1 MFKSGFVSVIGR
13 SNVGKSTL
21 LNRILGEKLTII
33 SDKPQTTRNKIQL
46 IYTDDDIQAIF
57 LDTPGI
63 QTPKNKLGDYMLK
76 LSMSTLN
83 EVDIITYIVDTT
95 EEIGKL
101 DSEIIEK
108 LKSVKTS
115 IILLINK
122 IDKIDSGKLQNLIN
136 LYNDIGIFK
145 AIIPIS
151 ALEGKNIEDYIVAL
165 KNFLPEGPMYY
176 DKDSIT
182 DQPIRQI
189 VQELIREKALLNLSD
204 ELPHGIAITIERFKE
219 RKDKNLIDIDATIIV
234 EKKSHKGMVIGK
246 KGAMIKRI
254 GSDSRIDIE
263 KLINTKVNLK
273 LWVKIDEEWRNKE
286 SRLKYLGYK

>member
-46 IYTDDDIQAIF
+46 IYTDENMQAIF

-76 LSMSTLN
+76 VSMSTLN
-83 EVDIITYIVDTT
+83 EVDVITYIVDTT

-108 LKSVKTS
+108 LKLVNTK

-122 IDKIDSGKLQNLIN
+122 IDKISSDKVNELVEMYSKV
-136 LYNDIGIFK
+136 GIFEE
-145 AIIPIS
+145 IIPIS
-151 ALEGKNIEDYIVAL
+151 ALTGDNLEGYLTSL
-165 KNFLPEGPMYY
+165 KNNLPEGPMYY
-176 DKDSIT
+176 DKDSVT

-189 VQELIREKALLNLSD
+189 VQELIREKALINLSD
-204 ELPHGIAITIERFKE
+204 ELPHGIAITIEKFKE
-219 RKDKNLIDIDATIIV
+219 REDKNLIDIDATIIV

-246 KGAMIKRI
+246 KGSMIKKI
-254 GSDSRIDIE
+254 GTDARIDIE
-263 KLINTKVNLK
+263 QLLDAKVNLK
-273 LWVKIDEEWRNKE
+273 LWVKIDEEWRNKD
-286 SRLKYLGYK
+286 SRLRYLGYN

>member
-46 IYTDDDIQAIF
+46 IYTDENMQAIF

-76 LSMSTLN
+76 VSMSTLN
-83 EVDIITYIVDTT
+83 EVDVITYIVDTT

-101 DSEIIEK
+101 DSEIIKK
-108 LKSVKTS
+108 LKLVNTK

-122 IDKIDSGKLQNLIN
+122 TDKISSDNVNEIVEMYSKV
-136 LYNDIGIFK
+136 GIFEE
-145 AIIPIS
+145 IIPIS
-151 ALEGKNIEDYIVAL
+151 ALNGDNVQGYLTSL
-165 KNFLPEGPMYY
+165 KNNLHEGPMYY
-176 DKDSIT
+176 DKDSVT

-189 VQELIREKALLNLSD
+189 VQELIREKALINLSD
-204 ELPHGIAITIERFKE
+204 ELPHGIAITIEKFKE
-219 RKDKNLIDIDATIIV
+219 RQDKNLIDIDATIIV

-246 KGAMIKRI
+246 KGSMIKKI
-254 GSDSRIDIE
+254 GTDARIDIE
-263 KLINTKVNLK
+263 QLLDAKVNLK
-273 LWVKIDEEWRNKE
+273 LWVKIDEEWRNKD
-286 SRLKYLGYK
+286 SRLRYLGYN

>member
-21 LNRILGEKLTII
+21 LNRVLGEKLTII

-46 IYTDDDIQAIF
+46 IYTDENMQAIF
-57 LDTPGI
+57 LDTPGV

-76 LSMSTLN
+76 VSMSTLN
-83 EVDIITYIVDTT
+83 EVDVITYIVDTT

-108 LKSVKTS
+108 LRLVNTK

-122 IDKIDSGKLQNLIN
+122 IDKIASDKVDELVEM
-136 LYNDIGIFK
+136 YTKVGIFEQ
-145 AIIPIS
+145 IIPIS
-151 ALEGKNIEDYIVAL
+151 ALNGDNIEGYL
-165 KNFLPEGPMYY
+165 TSLRNTLPDGPMYY
-176 DKDSIT
+176 DKDSVT

-189 VQELIREKALLNLSD
+189 VQELIREKALINLSD
-204 ELPHGIAITIERFKE
+204 ELPHGIAITIEKFKE
-219 RKDKNLIDIDATIIV
+219 RQDKNLIDIDATIIV

-246 KGAMIKRI
+246 KGSMIKKI
-254 GSDSRIDIE
+254 GTDARIDIE
-263 KLINTKVNLK
+263 QLLDTKVNLK
-273 LWVKIDEEWRNKE
+273 LWVKIDEEWRNKD
-286 SRLKYLGYK
+286 SRLRYLGYN

>member
-21 LNRILGEKLTII
+21 LNRVLGEKLTII

-46 IYTDDDIQAIF
+46 IYTDENMQAIF

-76 LSMSTLN
+76 VSMSTLN
-83 EVDIITYIVDTT
+83 EVDVITYIVDTT

-108 LKSVKTS
+108 LRLVNTK

-122 IDKIDSGKLQNLIN
+122 IDKIASDKVNELVEM
-136 LYNDIGIFK
+136 YTKVGIFEQ
-145 AIIPIS
+145 IIPIS
-151 ALEGKNIEDYIVAL
+151 ALNGNNIEGYL
-165 KNFLPEGPMYY
+165 TSLRNTLPDGPMYY
-176 DKDSIT
+176 DKDSVT

-189 VQELIREKALLNLSD
+189 VQELIREKALINLSD
-204 ELPHGIAITIERFKE
+204 ELPHGIAITIEKFKE
-219 RKDKNLIDIDATIIV
+219 RQDKNLIDIDATIIV

-246 KGAMIKRI
+246 KGSMIKKI
-254 GSDSRIDIE
+254 GTDARIDIE
-263 KLINTKVNLK
+263 QLLDTKVNLK
-273 LWVKIDEEWRNKE
+273 LWVKIDEEWRNKD
-286 SRLKYLGYK
+286 SRLRYLGYN

>member
-1 MFKSGFVSVIGR
+1 MFKSGFISVIGR

-21 LNRILGEKLTII
+21 LNRVLGEKLTII

-46 IYTDDDIQAIF
+46 IYTDENMQAIF

-76 LSMSTLN
+76 VSMSTLN
-83 EVDIITYIVDTT
+83 EVDVITYIVDTT

-108 LKSVKTS
+108 LKLVDTK

-122 IDKIDSGKLQNLIN
+122 IDKTSSDKVNELVEMYSKV
-136 LYNDIGIFK
+136 GIFEE
-145 AIIPIS
+145 IIPIS
-151 ALEGKNIEDYIVAL
+151 ALNGDNVEGYLTSL
-165 KNFLPEGPMYY
+165 KNNLPEGPMYY
-176 DKDSIT
+176 DKDSVT

-189 VQELIREKALLNLSD
+189 VQELIREKALMNLSD
-204 ELPHGIAITIERFKE
+204 ELPHGIAITIEKFKE
-219 RKDKNLIDIDATIIV
+219 RQDRNLIDIDATIIV

-246 KGAMIKRI
+246 KGSMIKKI
-254 GSDSRIDIE
+254 GTDARIDIE
-263 KLINTKVNLK
+263 QLLDAKVNLK
-273 LWVKIDEEWRNKE
+273 LWVKIDEEWRNKD
-286 SRLKYLGYK
+286 SRLRYL

>member
-46 IYTDDDIQAIF
+46 IYTDENMQAIF

-76 LSMSTLN
+76 ISMSTLN
-83 EVDIITYIVDTT
+83 EVDVITYIVDTT

-108 LKSVKTS
+108 LKLVNTK

-122 IDKIDSGKLQNLIN
+122 IDKISSDKVNELVEMYSKV
-136 LYNDIGIFK
+136 GIFEE
-145 AIIPIS
+145 IIQIS
-151 ALEGKNIEDYIVAL
+151 ALNGDNVEEYLTSL
-165 KNFLPEGPMYY
+165 KNNLPEGPMYY
-176 DKDSIT
+176 DKDSVT

-189 VQELIREKALLNLSD
+189 VQELIREKALINLSD
-204 ELPHGIAITIERFKE
+204 ELPHGIAITIEKFKE
-219 RKDKNLIDIDATIIV
+219 RQDKNLIDIDATIIV

-246 KGAMIKRI
+246 KGSMIKKI
-254 GSDSRIDIE
+254 GTDARIDIE
-263 KLINTKVNLK
+263 QLLDAKVNLK
-273 LWVKIDEEWRNKE
+273 LWVKIDEEWRNKD
-286 SRLKYLGYK
+286 SRLRYLGYN

>member
-46 IYTDDDIQAIF
+46 IYTDENMQAIF

-76 LSMSTLN
+76 VSMSTLN
-83 EVDIITYIVDTT
+83 EVDVITYIVDTT

-101 DSEIIEK
+101 DSEIIKK
-108 LKSVKTS
+108 LKLVNTK

-122 IDKIDSGKLQNLIN
+122 TDKISSDNVNEIVEMYSKV
-136 LYNDIGIFK
+136 GIFEE
-145 AIIPIS
+145 IIPIS
-151 ALEGKNIEDYIVAL
+151 ALNGDNVEGYLTSL
-165 KNFLPEGPMYY
+165 KNNLPEGPMYY
-176 DKDSIT
+176 DKDSVT

-189 VQELIREKALLNLSD
+189 VQELIREKALINLSD
-204 ELPHGIAITIERFKE
+204 ELPHGIAITIEKFKE
-219 RKDKNLIDIDATIIV
+219 RQDKNLIDIDATIIV

-246 KGAMIKRI
+246 KGSMIKKI
-254 GSDSRIDIE
+254 GTDARIDIE
-263 KLINTKVNLK
+263 QLLGSKVNLK
-273 LWVKIDEEWRNKE
+273 LWVKIDEEWRNKD
-286 SRLKYLGYK
+286 SRLRYLGYN

>member
-46 IYTDDDIQAIF
+46 IYTDENMQAIF

-76 LSMSTLN
+76 VSMSTLN
-83 EVDIITYIVDTT
+83 EVDVITYIVDTT

-108 LKSVKTS
+108 LKLVNTK
-115 IILLINK
+115 IFLLINK
-122 IDKIDSGKLQNLIN
+122 IDKISSDKVNELVEMYSKV
-136 LYNDIGIFK
+136 GIFEE
-145 AIIPIS
+145 IIPIS
-151 ALEGKNIEDYIVAL
+151 ALTGDNLEGYLTSL
-165 KNFLPEGPMYY
+165 KNNLPEGPMYY
-176 DKDSIT
+176 DKDSVT

-189 VQELIREKALLNLSD
+189 VQELIREKALINLSD
-204 ELPHGIAITIERFKE
+204 ELPHGIAITIEKFKE
-219 RKDKNLIDIDATIIV
+219 RQDKNLIDIDATIIV

-246 KGAMIKRI
+246 KGSMIKKI
-254 GSDSRIDIE
+254 GTDARIDIE
-263 KLINTKVNLK
+263 QLLDAKVNLK
-273 LWVKIDEEWRNKE
+273 LWVKIDEEWRNKD
-286 SRLKYLGYK
+286 SRLRYLGYN

>member
-46 IYTDDDIQAIF
+46 IYTDENMQAIF

-76 LSMSTLN
+76 VSMSTLN
-83 EVDIITYIVDTT
+83 EVDVITYIVDTT

-108 LKSVKTS
+108 LRLVNTK

-122 IDKIDSGKLQNLIN
+122 IDKIASDKVNELVEM
-136 LYNDIGIFK
+136 YTKVGIFEQ
-145 AIIPIS
+145 IIPIS
-151 ALEGKNIEDYIVAL
+151 ALNGDNIEGYL
-165 KNFLPEGPMYY
+165 TSLRNTLPDGPMYY
-176 DKDSIT
+176 DKDSVT

-189 VQELIREKALLNLSD
+189 VQELIREKALINLSD
-204 ELPHGIAITIERFKE
+204 ELPHGIAITIEKFKE
-219 RKDKNLIDIDATIIV
+219 RQDKKLIDIDATIIV

-246 KGAMIKRI
+246 KGSMIKKI
-254 GSDSRIDIE
+254 GTDARIDIE
-263 KLINTKVNLK
+263 QLLDTKVNLK
-273 LWVKIDEEWRNKE
+273 LWVKIDEEWRNKD
-286 SRLKYLGYK
+286 SRLRYLGYN

>member
-46 IYTDDDIQAIF
+46 IYTDENMQAIF

-76 LSMSTLN
+76 VSMSTLN
-83 EVDIITYIVDTT
+83 EVDVITYIVDTT

-101 DSEIIEK
+101 DSEIIKK
-108 LKSVKTS
+108 LKLVNTK

-122 IDKIDSGKLQNLIN
+122 TDKVSSDNVNEIVEMYSKV
-136 LYNDIGIFK
+136 GIFEE
-145 AIIPIS
+145 IIPIS
-151 ALEGKNIEDYIVAL
+151 ALNGDNVEGYLTSL
-165 KNFLPEGPMYY
+165 KNNLPEGPMYY
-176 DKDSIT
+176 DKDSVT

-189 VQELIREKALLNLSD
+189 VQELIREKALINLSD
-204 ELPHGIAITIERFKE
+204 ELPHGIAITIEKFKE
-219 RKDKNLIDIDATIIV
+219 RQDRNLIDIDATIIV

-246 KGAMIKRI
+246 KGSMIKKI
-254 GSDSRIDIE
+254 GTDARIDIE
-263 KLINTKVNLK
+263 QLLDAKVNLK
-273 LWVKIDEEWRNKE
+273 LWVKIDEEWRNKD
-286 SRLKYLGYK
+286 SRLRYLGYN

>member
-46 IYTDDDIQAIF
+46 IYTDENMQAIF

-76 LSMSTLN
+76 VSMSTLN
-83 EVDIITYIVDTT
+83 EVDVITYIVDTT

-108 LKSVKTS
+108 LKLVNTK

-122 IDKIDSGKLQNLIN
+122 IDKISSDKVNELVEMYSKV
-136 LYNDIGIFK
+136 GIFEE
-145 AIIPIS
+145 IIQIS
-151 ALEGKNIEDYIVAL
+151 ALNGDNVEGYLTSL
-165 KNFLPEGPMYY
+165 KNNLPEGPMYY
-176 DKDSIT
+176 DKDSVT

-189 VQELIREKALLNLSD
+189 VQELIREKALINLSD
-204 ELPHGIAITIERFKE
+204 ELPHGIAITIEKFKE
-219 RKDKNLIDIDATIIV
+219 RQDKNLIDIDATIIV

-246 KGAMIKRI
+246 KGSMIKKI
-254 GSDSRIDIE
+254 GTDARIDIE
-263 KLINTKVNLK
+263 QLLDAKVNLK
-273 LWVKIDEEWRNKE
+273 LWVKIDEERRNKD
-286 SRLKYLGYK
+286 SRLRYLGYN

>member
-21 LNRILGEKLTII
+21 LNRILGEKITII

-46 IYTDDDIQAIF
+46 IYTDENMQAIF

-76 LSMSTLN
+76 VSMSTLN
-83 EVDIITYIVDTT
+83 EVDVITYIVDTT

-108 LKSVKTS
+108 LKLVNTK

-122 IDKIDSGKLQNLIN
+122 TDKISSDKVNELVEMYSKFE
-136 LYNDIGIFK
+136 IFEE
-145 AIIPIS
+145 IIPIS
-151 ALEGKNIEDYIVAL
+151 ALTGDNLERYLTSL
-165 KNFLPEGPMYY
+165 KNNLPEGPMYY
-176 DKDSIT
+176 DKDSVT

-189 VQELIREKALLNLSD
+189 VQELIREKALINLSD
-204 ELPHGIAITIERFKE
+204 ELPHGIAITIEKFKE
-219 RKDKNLIDIDATIIV
+219 RQDKNLIDIDATIIV

-246 KGAMIKRI
+246 KGSMIKKI
-254 GSDSRIDIE
+254 GTDARIDIE
-263 KLINTKVNLK
+263 QLLDAKVNLK
-273 LWVKIDEEWRNKE
+273 LWVKIDEEWRNKD
-286 SRLKYLGYK
+286 SRLRYLGYN

>member
-46 IYTDDDIQAIF
+46 IYTDENMQAIF

-76 LSMSTLN
+76 VSMSTLN
-83 EVDIITYIVDTT
+83 EVDVITYIVDTT

-101 DSEIIEK
+101 DSEIIKK
-108 LKSVKTS
+108 LKLVNTK

-122 IDKIDSGKLQNLIN
+122 TDKISSDNVNEIVEMYSKV
-136 LYNDIGIFK
+136 GIFEE
-145 AIIPIS
+145 IIPIS
-151 ALEGKNIEDYIVAL
+151 ALNGDNVEGYLTSL
-165 KNFLPEGPMYY
+165 KNNLPEGSMYY
-176 DKDSIT
+176 DKDSVT

-189 VQELIREKALLNLSD
+189 VQELIREKALINLSD
-204 ELPHGIAITIERFKE
+204 ELPHGIAITIEKFKE
-219 RKDKNLIDIDATIIV
+219 RQDKNLIDIDATIIV

-246 KGAMIKRI
+246 KGSMIKKI
-254 GSDSRIDIE
+254 GTDARIDIE
-263 KLINTKVNLK
+263 QLLGSKVNLK
-273 LWVKIDEEWRNKE
+273 LWVKIDEEWRNKD
-286 SRLKYLGYK
+286 SRLRYLGYN

>member
-21 LNRILGEKLTII
+21 LNRVLGEKLTII

-46 IYTDDDIQAIF
+46 IYTDENMQAIF

-76 LSMSTLN
+76 VSMSTLN
-83 EVDIITYIVDTT
+83 EVDVITYIVDTT

-108 LKSVKTS
+108 LRLVNTK

-122 IDKIDSGKLQNLIN
+122 IDKIASDKVNELVEM
-136 LYNDIGIFK
+136 YTKVGIFEQ
-145 AIIPIS
+145 IIPIS
-151 ALEGKNIEDYIVAL
+151 ALNGDNVEGYLTSLRNT
-165 KNFLPEGPMYY
+165 LPEGPMYY
-176 DKDSIT
+176 DKDSVT

-189 VQELIREKALLNLSD
+189 VQELIREKALINLSD
-204 ELPHGIAITIERFKE
+204 ELPHGIAITIEKFKE
-219 RKDKNLIDIDATIIV
+219 RQDKNLIDIDATIIV

-246 KGAMIKRI
+246 KGSMIKKI
-254 GSDSRIDIE
+254 GTDARIDIE
-263 KLINTKVNLK
+263 QLLDTKINLK
-273 LWVKIDEEWRNKE
+273 LWVKIDEEWRNKD
-286 SRLKYLGYK
+286 SRLRYLGYN

>member
-21 LNRILGEKLTII
+21 LNRVLGEKLTII

-46 IYTDDDIQAIF
+46 IYTDENMQAIF

-76 LSMSTLN
+76 VSMSTLN
-83 EVDIITYIVDTT
+83 EVDVITYIVDTT

-108 LKSVKTS
+108 LRLVNTK

-122 IDKIDSGKLQNLIN
+122 IDKIASDKVDELVEM
-136 LYNDIGIFK
+136 YTKVGIFEQ
-145 AIIPIS
+145 IIPIS
-151 ALEGKNIEDYIVAL
+151 ALNGDNVEGYLTSLRNT
-165 KNFLPEGPMYY
+165 LPEGPMYY
-176 DKDSIT
+176 DKDSVT

-189 VQELIREKALLNLSD
+189 VQELIREKALINLSD
-204 ELPHGIAITIERFKE
+204 ELPHGIAITIEKFKE
-219 RKDKNLIDIDATIIV
+219 RQDKNLIDIDSTIIV

-246 KGAMIKRI
+246 KGSMIKKI
-254 GSDSRIDIE
+254 GTDARIDIE
-263 KLINTKVNLK
+263 QLLDTKVNLK
-273 LWVKIDEEWRNKE
+273 LWVKIDEEWRNKD
-286 SRLKYLGYK
+286 SRLRYLGYN

>member
-21 LNRILGEKLTII
+21 LNRVLGEKLTII

-46 IYTDDDIQAIF
+46 IYTDENMQAIF

-76 LSMSTLN
+76 VSMSTLN
-83 EVDIITYIVDTT
+83 EVDVITYIVDTT

-108 LKSVKTS
+108 LRLVNTK

-122 IDKIDSGKLQNLIN
+122 IDKIASDKVNELVEM
-136 LYNDIGIFK
+136 YTKVGIFEQ
-145 AIIPIS
+145 IIPIS
-151 ALEGKNIEDYIVAL
+151 ALNGDNIEGYLTSLRNTIPD
-165 KNFLPEGPMYY
+165 GPMYY
-176 DKDSIT
+176 DKDSVT

-189 VQELIREKALLNLSD
+189 VQELIREKALINLSD
-204 ELPHGIAITIERFKE
+204 ELPHGIAITIEKFKE
-219 RKDKNLIDIDATIIV
+219 RQDKNLIDIDATIIV

-246 KGAMIKRI
+246 KGSMIKKI
-254 GSDSRIDIE
+254 GTDARIDIE
-263 KLINTKVNLK
+263 QLLDTKVNLK
-273 LWVKIDEEWRNKE
+273 LWVKIDEEWRNKD
-286 SRLKYLGYK
+286 SRLRYLGYN

>member
-46 IYTDDDIQAIF
+46 IYTDENMQAIF

-76 LSMSTLN
+76 VSMSTLN
-83 EVDIITYIVDTT
+83 EVDVITYIVDTT

-108 LKSVKTS
+108 LKLVNTK

-122 IDKIDSGKLQNLIN
+122 TDKISSDKVNELVEMYSKFE
-136 LYNDIGIFK
+136 IFEE
-145 AIIPIS
+145 IIPIS
-151 ALEGKNIEDYIVAL
+151 ALTGDNLERYLTSL
-165 KNFLPEGPMYY
+165 KNNLPEGPMYY
-176 DKDSIT
+176 DKDSVT

-189 VQELIREKALLNLSD
+189 VQELIREKALINLSD
-204 ELPHGIAITIERFKE
+204 ELPHGIAITIEKFKE
-219 RKDKNLIDIDATIIV
+219 RQDKNLIDIDATIIV

-246 KGAMIKRI
+246 KGSMIKKI
-254 GSDSRIDIE
+254 GTDSRIDIE
-263 KLINTKVNLK
+263 QLLDAKVNLK
-273 LWVKIDEEWRNKE
+273 LWVKIDEEWRNKD
-286 SRLKYLGYK
+286 SRLRYLGYN

>member
-46 IYTDDDIQAIF
+46 IYTDENMQAIF

-76 LSMSTLN
+76 VSMSTLN
-83 EVDIITYIVDTT
+83 EVDVITYIVDTT

-101 DSEIIEK
+101 DSEIIKK
-108 LKSVKTS
+108 LKLVNTK

-122 IDKIDSGKLQNLIN
+122 TDKVSSDNVNEIVEMYSKF
-136 LYNDIGIFK
+136 GIFEE
-145 AIIPIS
+145 IIPIS
-151 ALEGKNIEDYIVAL
+151 ALNGDNVEGYLTSL
-165 KNFLPEGPMYY
+165 KNNLPEGPMHY
-176 DKDSIT
+176 DKDSVT

-189 VQELIREKALLNLSD
+189 VQELIREKALINLSD
-204 ELPHGIAITIERFKE
+204 ELPHGIAITIEKFKE
-219 RKDKNLIDIDATIIV
+219 RQDKNLIDIDATIIV

-246 KGAMIKRI
+246 KGSMIKKI
-254 GSDSRIDIE
+254 GTDARIDIE
-263 KLINTKVNLK
+263 QLLDAKVNLK
-273 LWVKIDEEWRNKE
+273 LWVKIDEEWRNKD
-286 SRLKYLGYK
+286 SRLRYLGYN

>member
-46 IYTDDDIQAIF
+46 IYTDENMQAIF

-76 LSMSTLN
+76 VSMSTLN
-83 EVDIITYIVDTT
+83 EVDVITYIVDTT

-108 LKSVKTS
+108 LKLVNTK

-122 IDKIDSGKLQNLIN
+122 IDKISSDKVNELVEMYSKV
-136 LYNDIGIFK
+136 GIFEE
-145 AIIPIS
+145 IIPIS
-151 ALEGKNIEDYIVAL
+151 ALTGDNLEGYLTSL
-165 KNFLPEGPMYY
+165 KNNLPEGPMYY
-176 DKDSIT
+176 DKDSVT

-189 VQELIREKALLNLSD
+189 VQELIREKALINLSD
-204 ELPHGIAITIERFKE
+204 ELPHGIAITIEKFKE
-219 RKDKNLIDIDATIIV
+219 RQDKNLIDIDATIIV

-246 KGAMIKRI
+246 KGSMIKKI
-254 GSDSRIDIE
+254 GTDARIDIE
-263 KLINTKVNLK
+263 QLLDAKVNLK
-273 LWVKIDEEWRNKE
+273 LWVKIDEEWRNKD
-286 SRLKYLGYK
+286 SRLRYLGYN

>member
-46 IYTDDDIQAIF
+46 IYTDENMQAIF

-76 LSMSTLN
+76 VSMSTLN
-83 EVDIITYIVDTT
+83 EVDVITYIVDTT

-108 LKSVKTS
+108 LKLVNTK

-122 IDKIDSGKLQNLIN
+122 IDKISSDKVNELVEMYSKV
-136 LYNDIGIFK
+136 GIFEE
-145 AIIPIS
+145 IIQIS
-151 ALEGKNIEDYIVAL
+151 ALNGENVEEYLTSL
-165 KNFLPEGPMYY
+165 KNNLPEGPMYY
-176 DKDSIT
+176 DKESVT

-189 VQELIREKALLNLSD
+189 VQELIREKALINLSD
-204 ELPHGIAITIERFKE
+204 ELPHGIAITIEKFKE
-219 RKDKNLIDIDATIIV
+219 RQDKNLIDIDATIIV

-246 KGAMIKRI
+246 KGSMIKKI
-254 GSDSRIDIE
+254 GTDARIDIE
-263 KLINTKVNLK
+263 QLLDAKVNLK
-273 LWVKIDEEWRNKE
+273 LWVKIDEEWRNKD
-286 SRLKYLGYK
+286 SRLRYLGYN

>member
-46 IYTDDDIQAIF
+46 IYTDENMQAIF

-76 LSMSTLN
+76 VSMSTLN
-83 EVDIITYIVDTT
+83 EVDVITYIVDTT

-101 DSEIIEK
+101 DSEIIKK
-108 LKSVKTS
+108 LKLVNTK

-122 IDKIDSGKLQNLIN
+122 TDKVSSDNVNEIVEMYSKV
-136 LYNDIGIFK
+136 GIFEE
-145 AIIPIS
+145 IIPIS
-151 ALEGKNIEDYIVAL
+151 ALNGDNVEGYLTSL
-165 KNFLPEGPMYY
+165 KNNLPEGPMYY
-176 DKDSIT
+176 DKDSVT

-189 VQELIREKALLNLSD
+189 VQELIREKALMNLSD
-204 ELPHGIAITIERFKE
+204 ELPHGIAITIEKFKE
-219 RKDKNLIDIDATIIV
+219 RQDRNLIDIDATIIV

-246 KGAMIKRI
+246 KGSMIKKI
-254 GSDSRIDIE
+254 GTDARIDIE
-263 KLINTKVNLK
+263 QLLDAKVNLK
-273 LWVKIDEEWRNKE
+273 LWVKIDEEWRNKD
-286 SRLKYLGYK
+286 SRLRYLGYN

>member
-46 IYTDDDIQAIF
+46 IYTDENMQAIF

-76 LSMSTLN
+76 VSMSTLN
-83 EVDIITYIVDTT
+83 EVDVITYIVDTT

-108 LKSVKTS
+108 LKLVNTK

-122 IDKIDSGKLQNLIN
+122 IDKISSDKVNELVEMYSKV
-136 LYNDIGIFK
+136 GIFEE
-145 AIIPIS
+145 IIQIS
-151 ALEGKNIEDYIVAL
+151 ALNGDNIEEYLTSL
-165 KNFLPEGPMYY
+165 KNNLPEGPMYY
-176 DKDSIT
+176 DKDSVT

-189 VQELIREKALLNLSD
+189 VQELIREKALINLSD
-204 ELPHGIAITIERFKE
+204 ELPHGIAITIEKFKE
-219 RKDKNLIDIDATIIV
+219 RQDKNLIDIDATIIV

-246 KGAMIKRI
+246 KGSMIKKI
-254 GSDSRIDIE
+254 GTDARIDIE
-263 KLINTKVNLK
+263 QLLDAKVNLK
-273 LWVKIDEEWRNKE
+273 LRVKIDEEWRNKDF
-286 SRLKYLGYK
+286 RLRYLGYN

>member
-46 IYTDDDIQAIF
+46 IYTDENMQAIF

-76 LSMSTLN
+76 VSMSTLN
-83 EVDIITYIVDTT
+83 EVDVITYIVDTT

-108 LKSVKTS
+108 LKLVNTK

-122 IDKIDSGKLQNLIN
+122 TDKISSDNVNEIVEMYSKV
-136 LYNDIGIFK
+136 GIFEE
-145 AIIPIS
+145 IIPIS
-151 ALEGKNIEDYIVAL
+151 ALNGNNVEGYLTSL
-165 KNFLPEGPMYY
+165 KNNLPEGPMYY
-176 DKDSIT
+176 DKDSVT

-204 ELPHGIAITIERFKE
+204 ELPHGIAITIEKFKE
-219 RKDKNLIDIDATIIV
+219 RQDKNLIDIDATIIV

-246 KGAMIKRI
+246 KGSMIKKI
-254 GSDSRIDIE
+254 GTDARIDIE
-263 KLINTKVNLK
+263 QLLGAKVNLK
-273 LWVKIDEEWRNKE
+273 LWVKIDEEWRNKD
-286 SRLKYLGYK
+286 SRLRYLGYN

>member
-46 IYTDDDIQAIF
+46 IYTDENMQAIF

-76 LSMSTLN
+76 VSMSTLN
-83 EVDIITYIVDTT
+83 EVDVITYIVDTT
-95 EEIGKL
+95 EEIWKL

-108 LKSVKTS
+108 LKLVNTK

-122 IDKIDSGKLQNLIN
+122 IDKISSDKVNELVEMYSKV
-136 LYNDIGIFK
+136 GIFEE
-145 AIIPIS
+145 IIQIS
-151 ALEGKNIEDYIVAL
+151 ALNGDNVEGYLTSL
-165 KNFLPEGPMYY
+165 KNNLPEGPMYY
-176 DKDSIT
+176 DKDSVT

-189 VQELIREKALLNLSD
+189 VQELIREKALINLSD
-204 ELPHGIAITIERFKE
+204 ELPHGIAITIEKFKE
-219 RKDKNLIDIDATIIV
+219 RQDKNLIDIDATIIV

-246 KGAMIKRI
+246 KGSMIKKI
-254 GSDSRIDIE
+254 GTDARIDIE
-263 KLINTKVNLK
+263 QLLDAKVNLK
-273 LWVKIDEEWRNKE
+273 LWVKIDEEWRNKD
-286 SRLKYLGYK
+286 SRLRYLGYN

>member
-1 MFKSGFVSVIGR
+1 MFKSGFISVIGR

-21 LNRILGEKLTII
+21 LNRVLGEKLTII

-46 IYTDDDIQAIF
+46 IYTDENMQAIF

-76 LSMSTLN
+76 VSMSTLN
-83 EVDIITYIVDTT
+83 EVDVITYIVDTT

-108 LKSVKTS
+108 LRLVNTK

-122 IDKIDSGKLQNLIN
+122 IDKIASDKVNELVEM
-136 LYNDIGIFK
+136 YTKVGIFEQ
-145 AIIPIS
+145 IIPIS
-151 ALEGKNIEDYIVAL
+151 ALNGDNVEGYLTSLRNT
-165 KNFLPEGPMYY
+165 LPEGPMYY
-176 DKDSIT
+176 DKDSVT

-189 VQELIREKALLNLSD
+189 VQELIREKALINLSD
-204 ELPHGIAITIERFKE
+204 ELPHGIAITIEKFKE
-219 RKDKNLIDIDATIIV
+219 RQDKNLIDIDATIIV

-246 KGAMIKRI
+246 KGSMIKKI
-254 GSDSRIDIE
+254 GTDARIDIE
-263 KLINTKVNLK
+263 QLLDTKVNLK
-273 LWVKIDEEWRNKE
+273 LWVKIDEEWRNKD
-286 SRLKYLGYK
+286 SRLRYLGYN

>member
-21 LNRILGEKLTII
+21 LNRVLGEKLTII

-46 IYTDDDIQAIF
+46 IYTDENMQAIF

-76 LSMSTLN
+76 VSMSTLN
-83 EVDIITYIVDTT
+83 EVDVITYIVDTT

-108 LKSVKTS
+108 LRLVNTK

-122 IDKIDSGKLQNLIN
+122 IDKIASDKVNELVEM
-136 LYNDIGIFK
+136 YTKVGIFEQ
-145 AIIPIS
+145 IIPIS
-151 ALEGKNIEDYIVAL
+151 ALNGDNIEGYL
-165 KNFLPEGPMYY
+165 TSLRNTLPDGPMYY
-176 DKDSIT
+176 DKDSVT

-189 VQELIREKALLNLSD
+189 VQELIREKALINLSD
-204 ELPHGIAITIERFKE
+204 ELPHGIAITIEKFKE
-219 RKDKNLIDIDATIIV
+219 KQDKNLIDIDATIIV

-246 KGAMIKRI
+246 KGSMIKKI
-254 GSDSRIDIE
+254 GTDARIDIE
-263 KLINTKVNLK
+263 QLLDTKVNLK
-273 LWVKIDEEWRNKE
+273 LWVKIDEEWRNKD
-286 SRLKYLGYK
+286 SRLRYLGYN

>member
-13 SNVGKSTL
+13 SNVGKSSL

-46 IYTDDDIQAIF
+46 IYTDENMQAIF

-76 LSMSTLN
+76 VSMSTLN
-83 EVDIITYIVDTT
+83 EVDVLTYIVDTT

-101 DSEIIEK
+101 DSEIIKK
-108 LKSVKTS
+108 LKLVNTK

-122 IDKIDSGKLQNLIN
+122 TDKISSDNVNEIVEMYSKV
-136 LYNDIGIFK
+136 GIFEE
-145 AIIPIS
+145 IIPIS
-151 ALEGKNIEDYIVAL
+151 ALNGDNVEGYLTSL
-165 KNFLPEGPMYY
+165 KNNLPEGPMYY
-176 DKDSIT
+176 DKDSVT

-189 VQELIREKALLNLSD
+189 VQELIREKALINLSD
-204 ELPHGIAITIERFKE
+204 ELPHGIAITIEKFKE
-219 RKDKNLIDIDATIIV
+219 RQDKNLIDIDATIIV

-246 KGAMIKRI
+246 KGSMIKKI
-254 GSDSRIDIE
+254 GTDARIDIE
-263 KLINTKVNLK
+263 QLLDAKVNLK
-273 LWVKIDEEWRNKE
+273 LWVKIDEEWRNKD
-286 SRLKYLGYK
+286 SRLRYLGYN

>member
-21 LNRILGEKLTII
+21 LNRVLGEKLTII

-46 IYTDDDIQAIF
+46 IYTDENMQAIF

-76 LSMSTLN
+76 VSMSTLN
-83 EVDIITYIVDTT
+83 EVDVITYIVDTT

-108 LKSVKTS
+108 LRLVNTK

-122 IDKIDSGKLQNLIN
+122 IDKIASDKVNELVEM
-136 LYNDIGIFK
+136 YTKVGIFEQ
-145 AIIPIS
+145 IIPIS
-151 ALEGKNIEDYIVAL
+151 ALNGDNVEGYLTSLRNT
-165 KNFLPEGPMYY
+165 LPDGPMYY
-176 DKDSIT
+176 DKDSVT

-189 VQELIREKALLNLSD
+189 VQELIREKALINLSD
-204 ELPHGIAITIERFKE
+204 ELPHGIAITIEKFKE
-219 RKDKNLIDIDATIIV
+219 RQDKNLIDIDATIIV

-246 KGAMIKRI
+246 KGSMIKKI
-254 GSDSRIDIE
+254 GTDARIDIE
-263 KLINTKVNLK
+263 QLLDTKVNLK
-273 LWVKIDEEWRNKE
+273 LWVKIDEEWRNKD
-286 SRLKYLGYK
+286 SRLRYLGYN

>member
-21 LNRILGEKLTII
+21 LNRVLGEKLTII

-46 IYTDDDIQAIF
+46 IYTDENMQAIF

-76 LSMSTLN
+76 VSMSTLN
-83 EVDIITYIVDTT
+83 EVDVITYIVDTT

-108 LKSVKTS
+108 LRLVNTK

-122 IDKIDSGKLQNLIN
+122 IDKIASDKVNELVEM
-136 LYNDIGIFK
+136 YTKVGIFEQ
-145 AIIPIS
+145 IIPIS
-151 ALEGKNIEDYIVAL
+151 ALNGDNVEGYLTSLRNT
-165 KNFLPEGPMYY
+165 LPEGPMYY
-176 DKDSIT
+176 DKDSVT

-189 VQELIREKALLNLSD
+189 VQELIREKALINLSD
-204 ELPHGIAITIERFKE
+204 ELPHGIAITIEKFKE
-219 RKDKNLIDIDATIIV
+219 RQDKNLIDIDSTIIV

-246 KGAMIKRI
+246 KGSMIKKI
-254 GSDSRIDIE
+254 GTDARIDIE
-263 KLINTKVNLK
+263 QLLDTKVNLK
-273 LWVKIDEEWRNKE
+273 LWVKIDEEWRNKD
-286 SRLKYLGYK
+286 SRLRYLGYN

>member
-46 IYTDDDIQAIF
+46 IYTDENMQAIF

-76 LSMSTLN
+76 VSMSTLN
-83 EVDIITYIVDTT
+83 EVDVITYIVDTT

-101 DSEIIEK
+101 DSEIIKK
-108 LKSVKTS
+108 LKLVNTK

-122 IDKIDSGKLQNLIN
+122 TDKISSDNVNEIVEMYSKV
-136 LYNDIGIFK
+136 GIFEE
-145 AIIPIS
+145 IIPIS
-151 ALEGKNIEDYIVAL
+151 ALNGDNVEGYLTSL
-165 KNFLPEGPMYY
+165 KNNLPEGPMYY
-176 DKDSIT
+176 DKDSVT

-189 VQELIREKALLNLSD
+189 VQELIREKALINLSD
-204 ELPHGIAITIERFKE
+204 ELPHGIAITIEKFKE
-219 RKDKNLIDIDATIIV
+219 RQDRNLIDIDATIIV

-246 KGAMIKRI
+246 KGSMIKKI
-254 GSDSRIDIE
+254 GTDARIDIE
-263 KLINTKVNLK
+263 QLLDAKVNLK
-273 LWVKIDEEWRNKE
+273 LWVKIDEEWRNKD
-286 SRLKYLGYK
+286 SRLRYLGYN

>member
-46 IYTDDDIQAIF
+46 IYTDENMQAIF

-76 LSMSTLN
+76 VSMSTLN
-83 EVDIITYIVDTT
+83 EVDVITYIVDTT

-101 DSEIIEK
+101 DSEIIKK
-108 LKSVKTS
+108 LKLVNTK

-122 IDKIDSGKLQNLIN
+122 TDKISSDNVNEIVEMYSKV
-136 LYNDIGIFK
+136 GIFEE
-145 AIIPIS
+145 IIPIS
-151 ALEGKNIEDYIVAL
+151 ALNGDNVEGYLTSL
-165 KNFLPEGPMYY
+165 KNNLPEGPMYY
-176 DKDSIT
+176 DKDSVT

-189 VQELIREKALLNLSD
+189 VQELIREKALINLSD
-204 ELPHGIAITIERFKE
+204 ELPHGIAITIEKFKE
-219 RKDKNLIDIDATIIV
+219 RQDKNLIDIDATIIV

-246 KGAMIKRI
+246 KGSMIRKI
-254 GSDSRIDIE
+254 GTDARIDIE
-263 KLINTKVNLK
+263 QLLDAKVNLK
-273 LWVKIDEEWRNKE
+273 LWVKIDEEWRNKD
-286 SRLKYLGYK
+286 SRLRYLGYN